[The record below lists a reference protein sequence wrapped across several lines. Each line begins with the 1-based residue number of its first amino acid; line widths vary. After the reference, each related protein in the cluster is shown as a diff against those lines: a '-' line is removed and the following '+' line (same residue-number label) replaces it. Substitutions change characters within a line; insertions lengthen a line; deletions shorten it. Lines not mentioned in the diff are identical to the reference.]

1 MGEGQGE
8 GKDFYVMRH
17 GNKINKLGRTH
28 SHRKALLSNMASSL
42 LKHKRIT
49 TTVAK
54 AKALKKYVE
63 PLITKSKN
71 DTTHSR
77 RTVFSYLQDKDAVTT
92 LFRDIAVKVA
102 SRPGGYTRILRVG
115 SRPGDNSDMCFIELV
130 DYNEGMLGTAK
141 GKKTA
146 AKRTRRAGKKKTGA
160 ETTETAEG
168 TEVKA
173 ATKTKAS
180 GEKKETKPKKE
191 KVSKTDEE
199 AKPE

>member
-1 MGEGQGE
+1 
-8 GKDFYVMRH
+8 MRH
-17 GNKINKLGRTH
+17 GNKVNKLGRTH

-54 AKALKKYVE
+54 AKALKRFVE
-63 PLITKSKN
+63 PLITKSKS

-77 RTVFSYLQDKDAVTT
+77 RTVFSYLQDKDAVTA

-130 DYNEGMLGTAK
+130 DYNEAMLGTAK
-141 GKKTA
+141 SKKTA
-146 AKRTRRAGKKKTGA
+146 AKRTRRGSKKKA
-160 ETTETAEG
+160 VETTETVEATAEG

-173 ATKTKAS
+173 ATKTKAT
-180 GEKKETKPKKE
+180 GEKKEAKPKKT
-191 KVSKTDEE
+191 KAAKDEPKAE
-199 AKPE
+199 